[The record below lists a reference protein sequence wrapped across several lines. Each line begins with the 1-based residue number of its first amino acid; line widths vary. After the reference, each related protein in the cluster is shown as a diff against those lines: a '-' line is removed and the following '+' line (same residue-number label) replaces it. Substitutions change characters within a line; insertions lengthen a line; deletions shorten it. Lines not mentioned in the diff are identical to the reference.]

1 MERQYPL
8 EKQYWYDVPGGP
20 ASTCLR
26 TDTWVPSLVGKVL
39 KAFKGDGDN
48 WTGSGGEGV
57 VIKESVCAELGASA
71 TKVLNLCFCFHS
83 FYRKRPR

>member
-1 MERQYPL
+1 
-8 EKQYWYDVPGGP
+8 
-20 ASTCLR
+20 
-26 TDTWVPSLVGKVL
+26 VGKVL

>member
-1 MERQYPL
+1 MSQGPSEYLPQNRHLGPL
-8 EKQYWYDVPGGP
+8 TGGQ
-20 ASTCLR
+20 
-26 TDTWVPSLVGKVL
+26 GL
-39 KAFKGDGDN
+39 KAFEGDGDN

-71 TKVLNLCFCFHS
+71 TKVLNFCFCFHS